1 VVCVHSRQVSARS
14 WYANAGLRCETI
26 LVIAKWVTEKLGDGF
41 HVVPDGQK
49 GDPSLV
55 RTVIFPLRPALS
67 RVMIP
72 VIGLTLVALL
82 TILHVNDTYL
92 HNTND
97 LRDYRVSAAR
107 TGFPRELSDCSATQV
122 PRPPGCDNREQA
134 ARCRARLHP
143 WERLRRWPGK
153 SQVWESRTPGSG

>member
-1 VVCVHSRQVSARS
+1 M
-14 WYANAGLRCETI
+14 
-26 LVIAKWVTEKLGDGF
+26 IAKWVTEKLGDGF

-82 TILHVNDTYL
+82 TILYVNDTYL
-92 HNTND
+92 HNTKRSPR
-97 LRDYRVSAAR
+97 LSRIRRSHQISA
-107 TGFPRELSDCSATQV
+107 
-122 PRPPGCDNREQA
+122 RPN
-134 ARCRARLHP
+134 
-143 WERLRRWPGK
+143 
-153 SQVWESRTPGSG
+153 